1 MMHLQQSLWNQSGA
15 AHSDRLTKQPAGL
28 ESNHSLASPSRAH
41 SSALHKKYIS
51 TLFLGSGIRFKESK
65 ACSWSQ
71 HVPIRGDRFSSFRSK
86 WGSSV
91 HLNSALNLL
100 SQHMWVSFKV
110 SHKTTLQCL
119 FFKLLFVCFLV
130 HALLH
135 QTNANST
142 SAWYE
147 VKSGTVKWL
156 HSESEEQKTFQNH

>member
-1 MMHLQQSLWNQSGA
+1 MTAEKMTTLMMHLRESLWNQSGA

-100 SQHMWVSFKV
+100 SQHIWVSFKV

-119 FFKLLFVCFLV
+119 FLNFCLFGFWYTLCSTKQMPI
-130 HALLH
+130 LH
-135 QTNANST
+135 QH
-142 SAWYE
+142 
-147 VKSGTVKWL
+147 GMR
-156 HSESEEQKTFQNH
+156 